1 MTEVEEND
9 EFSLDFNFPMKLE
22 SEVLNIKVGVH
33 RHILKDLFFLILFS
47 LWWLKFSIKS
57 YKNI

>member
-1 MTEVEEND
+1 MIEVEEND

-33 RHILKDLFFLILFS
+33 RHILKDLLFFFNSVFTVMVKIFHKKL
-47 LWWLKFSIKS
+47 
-57 YKNI
+57 